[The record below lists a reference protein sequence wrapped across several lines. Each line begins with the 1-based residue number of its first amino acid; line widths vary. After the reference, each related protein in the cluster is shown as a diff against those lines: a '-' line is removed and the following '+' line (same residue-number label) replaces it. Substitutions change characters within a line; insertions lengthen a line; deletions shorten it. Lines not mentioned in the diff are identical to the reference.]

1 MAERKTRSTTTGT
14 ARAKSPAQESKA
26 QAEFARYKDRVG
38 EGATRAAAF
47 ASRLPTSAVP
57 AWSLQPPL
65 PGPPPAA
72 GGPVG
77 WGTPTG
83 PASVD
88 TQSVTQSLGTTIRLG
103 VDVLNAA
110 LSSSLTM
117 LGGGVGAAWLGGV
130 VRVRGRL
137 RLLRPLRVRLL
148 RRARVR
154 LRLRLRV
161 RILRAERRDLLLDR
175 HAVSG

>member
-1 MAERKTRSTTTGT
+1 MAERKTRSTTTGA

-117 LGGGVGAAWLGGV
+117 LGGGVGAARRGESCRCGG
-130 VRVRGRL
+130 GC
-137 RLLRPLRVRLL
+137 
-148 RRARVR
+148 
-154 LRLRLRV
+154 
-161 RILRAERRDLLLDR
+161 DR
-175 HAVSG
+175 CGPCECDCCDVFECGCGCGCGSCEPSVGTCC